1 MNPNQGNG
9 AGQRRV
15 SVSDMLKRWLDAWP
29 VSAVSGQSWRKL
41 HSPTLF
47 EWGRALQ
54 SNPKHWPQAVVE
66 ARGLAGLEPVNA
78 WHQSL
83 LANHQQIA
91 RLDLGAGSRRT
102 GARKSHVRISDL
114 ARTSLTPHAHVHAL
128 CRWLMTVSP
137 EGRFLELGTSLGTTS
152 ACVAAAGW
160 QVETWEG
167 CQQTLSVAQQG
178 WEMLGLTSRIASKCG
193 DFRELIQRLEETDGW
208 DVVYVDGLHLE
219 EATSQLVDALAQRT
233 KVGMIVDD
241 VAWSSGMH
249 RAWRSLQQR
258 EEWRVSFSWRGRG
271 FLVKAP
277 HMERQAFRLA

>member
-1 MNPNQGNG
+1 
-9 AGQRRV
+9 
-15 SVSDMLKRWLDAWP
+15 
-29 VSAVSGQSWRKL
+29 
-41 HSPTLF
+41 
-47 EWGRALQ
+47 
-54 SNPKHWPQAVVE
+54 
-66 ARGLAGLEPVNA
+66 
-78 WHQSL
+78 
-83 LANHQQIA
+83 
-91 RLDLGAGSRRT
+91 
-102 GARKSHVRISDL
+102 
-114 ARTSLTPHAHVHAL
+114 
-128 CRWLMTVSP
+128 MTVSP

-219 EATSQLVDALAQRT
+219 SATSQLVDALAQRT

-249 RAWRSLQQR
+249 RAWRSLQHR

>member
-1 MNPNQGNG
+1 MNPNQGND
-9 AGQRRV
+9 AGRKRA
-15 SVSDMLKRWLDAWP
+15 SFSEAWKRWLDAWP
-29 VSAVSGQSWRKL
+29 VSALSGQSWRKL

-54 SNPKHWPQAVVE
+54 SNPKHWPQAVVD

-102 GARKSHVRISDL
+102 GARNSHVRISDL

-128 CRWLMTVSP
+128 CRWLMTVSS

-152 ACVAAAGW
+152 ACVAATGW

-167 CQQTLSVAQQG
+167 CQQTLSAAQQG

-208 DVVYVDGLHLE
+208 DVVYVDGLHLHG
-219 EATSQLVDALAQRT
+219 ATIHLVDALAART

-258 EEWRVSFSWRGRG
+258 AEWRVSFSWRGRG